1 MVVGC
6 WLWVVGLWI
15 MSSLVW
21 DLGVVGLLA
30 VVFGES
36 VFIALRGQTYN
47 PQPKTYNPLFPYLCE
62 SLFRSLVCR
71 VVSQNSTPPDA
82 CFGKIA
88 LLEIAV

>member
-21 DLGVVGLLA
+21 DLVVVGLLA

-47 PQPKTYNPLFPYLCE
+47 PQPKTYNPLFPYLGK
-62 SLFRSLVCR
+62 SLFRSLVCG
-71 VVSQNSTPPDA
+71 VVSQDSAPPDA
-82 CFGKIA
+82 GFREIV